1 MTKDVHTNCHA
12 FISLYIAY
20 MFKNLRLT
28 NVSNFVFPF
37 VYTLKMIIMGSI
49 CYLPT
54 ISPSARHFIYAL
66 WFESYKSLTIITIL
80 QIKSL
85 NFREVNLLKTTQK
98 TTIAAKEF
106 ILLNGT
112 DHVIL
117 ISVNGHHTHDAV
129 INTLSAHLE

>member
-1 MTKDVHTNCHA
+1 MTIDVHTNCYA

-54 ISPSARHFIYAL
+54 IGPSARHFIYAF

-98 TTIAAKEF
+98 TTNAAKEF

-117 ISVNGHHTHDAV
+117 ISVNGHHTHDTV